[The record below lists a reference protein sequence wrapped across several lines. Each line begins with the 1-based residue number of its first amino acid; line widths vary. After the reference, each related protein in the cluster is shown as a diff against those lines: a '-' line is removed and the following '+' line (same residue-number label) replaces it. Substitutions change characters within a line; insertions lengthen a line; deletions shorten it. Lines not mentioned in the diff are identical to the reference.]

1 MFWVSSFSFL
11 ATKFC
16 TSVGGGGG
24 FEIVSAKCAAGD
36 RGYHLT
42 NLKNCICV
50 FCASSTMVCEPAI
63 QHISLFSTFPSD
75 RELAKKY
82 LVQSLASTFLCWCP
96 VSLALT
102 EDTGGMSWAPGAV
115 LGSARTGGVGNLPC
129 IVTPALIREKLAAGL
144 PHWKV
149 KYGKQEVAFI
159 HPKGSLTNL
168 DTSSLTAGKWNHFW
182 VQ

>member
-50 FCASSTMVCEPAI
+50 FCAGSTMVCEGS
-63 QHISLFSTFPSD
+63 ISLFSTFPSD
-75 RELAKKY
+75 RELATKC

-115 LGSARTGGVGNLPC
+115 LGSARTGGVGNLPRIGPC
-129 IVTPALIREKLAAGL
+129 YPST
-144 PHWKV
+144 
-149 KYGKQEVAFI
+149 YSGKI
-159 HPKGSLTNL
+159 GSRPSPLK
-168 DTSSLTAGKWNHFW
+168 S
-182 VQ
+182 